1 MTDIKSQYVHHN
13 SLNVGRN
20 RDQFLKQ
27 KKQRYPFPSLLL
39 QERPDHSVQG
49 MDIPRLVDEMNSSKS
64 CGEAVLEQ
72 HKGREISTGSS
83 TLELSRKHCML
94 LHYVNLYTKEK
105 GTGLVTV
112 RISEESPTVSN
123 KVNPSQKQV
132 SKRNFNIFHT
142 EI

>member
-1 MTDIKSQYVHHN
+1 
-13 SLNVGRN
+13 
-20 RDQFLKQ
+20 
-27 KKQRYPFPSLLL
+27 
-39 QERPDHSVQG
+39 
-49 MDIPRLVDEMNSSKS
+49 
-64 CGEAVLEQ
+64 
-72 HKGREISTGSS
+72 
-83 TLELSRKHCML
+83 ML

-142 EI
+142 KI